1 MPKPEKQAI
10 SYRLGKLSPVRD
22 LRPGSPDLMSLNS
35 QLEELYTVLQQALR
49 DIAELQK
56 PA

>member
-1 MPKPEKQAI
+1 MPKPEKKAI

-22 LRPGSPDLMSLNS
+22 LRPGSPDIMSLNS
-35 QLEELYTVLQQALR
+35 QIEELYTVLQQALR